1 MSAWI
6 RTLPPEQ
13 ARGQLAAEY
22 AAATRR
28 AGRVF
33 HIVRAMSPNPRTLAA
48 AMQLYGTVMLGP
60 SELSRR
66 QREMLAVVVSRAN
79 DCHY

>member
-1 MSAWI
+1 V
-6 RTLPPEQ
+6 
-13 ARGQLAAEY
+13 
-22 AAATRR
+22 RR

-33 HIVRAMSPNPRTLAA
+33 HIVRAMSPNPRTLSSSMA
-48 AMQLYGTVMLGP
+48 LYGTVMMGP

-66 QREMLAVVVSRAN
+66 QREMLAVVVSRTN